1 MSAAHKIIVA
11 VQKTRV
17 YRGDKMARFYP
28 LASGSG
34 GNSTYIKSGN
44 SAVLIDAGISY
55 KSILERVALIGG
67 DIKKIAGVAVT
78 HSHDDHIKGIKTL
91 LQKTGAPL
99 IATEPTVKTLF
110 QKGMLPINVKIIIA
124 NEGKISLG
132 DFEIS
137 SFSTSHDA
145 PGSCGYRVDTGKG
158 VCAVCTDLGIVT
170 DNVRESIAGAD
181 VLLFEF
187 NHDIDMLRRGPYPPH
202 LKIRILSDLG
212 HLSNNTAAAE
222 IPFILNS
229 GVKQIILGHLSRQ
242 NNTPDIAL
250 SAARIAAESVGAK
263 ADTDFLLSAA
273 RPDMS
278 EVSVF

>member
-1 MSAAHKIIVA
+1 
-11 VQKTRV
+11 
-17 YRGDKMARFYP
+17 MARFCP
-28 LASGSG
+28 LASGSS
-34 GNSTYIKSGN
+34 GNSTYIKSGS

-55 KSILERVALIGG
+55 KSILERVALTGG

-99 IATEPTVKTLF
+99 IATKPTVQTLF
-110 QKGMLPINVKIIIA
+110 QKGLLPINVKIIVA
-124 NEGKISLG
+124 DDKKISLG
-132 DFEIS
+132 DFGIS
-137 SFSTSHDA
+137 SFTTSHDA
-145 PGSCGYRVDTGKG
+145 PGSCGYRIDTGKG
-158 VCAVCTDLGIVT
+158 SCAVCTDLGIVT
-170 DNVRESIAGAD
+170 DTVRESIAGVD

-250 SAARIAAESVGAK
+250 STARIAAGGIGAK